1 MVEELYR
8 YDTISYE
15 SGPKITLK
23 TYPVVSETPKGYW
36 ISKIP
41 KGYWINDHLGF
52 YTRNKDRW
60 VQKNGNK
67 VFARSTK
74 EAALYDLK
82 CRKSRYRSIMKAR
95 VSETETILDMIDDM
109 ERRTVKTSD
118 NK

>member
-23 TYPVVSETPKGYW
+23 TYPVVSET
-36 ISKIP
+36 P